1 MAVLGLRCCA
11 GFSLIME
18 SGGYSPVSVCRLL
31 TAVASLVAELGL
43 QSMQAS
49 VVVVHRLSC
58 SAACGIF
65 PDQGSNPCLL
75 HWQADS
81 LALRHQGDPHLYN
94 NINATYYSKIW
105 ISGNL
110 FN

>member
-58 SAACGIF
+58 PAACGIF
-65 PDQGSNPCLL
+65 PDQGSNMCLL
-75 HWQADS
+75 HWKMDS
-81 LALRHQGDPHLYN
+81 LPLSHQGSPP
-94 NINATYYSKIW
+94 TV
-105 ISGNL
+105 
-110 FN
+110 F

>member
-18 SGGYSPVSVCRLL
+18 SGVYSPVSVCRLL

-75 HWQADS
+75 RWQADS
-81 LALRHQGDPHLYN
+81 LVLSHQGNPHVYN
-94 NINATYYSKIW
+94 NINATYYSKVW